1 MVDDVFSVVVLEVV
15 AVAVELSLSG
25 VVAADEAEVIVDSVV
40 FASVDEVDVV
50 DVELEADSTVVE
62 VVDVTS
68 GFASD
73 LIPGVELS

>member
-25 VVAADEAEVIVDSVV
+25 VVDSVV

-50 DVELEADSTVVE
+50 DVELDADSTVVE

-68 GFASD
+68 GFASV